1 MATLLELRARIAR
14 DAELYEPLT
23 LLDLTA
29 AALAQARRRHDL
41 LVDLQEKA
49 RARLQSNRSSGQ
61 EGA

>member
-14 DAELYEPLT
+14 DAEMYEPLT

-41 LVDLQEKA
+41 LIALQKRILA
-49 RARLQSNRSSGQ
+49 KRQAARSSRK
-61 EGA
+61 EP

>member
-41 LVDLQEKA
+41 LAQLQTRVLAKIH
-49 RARLQSNRSSGQ
+49 LKQKVS
-61 EGA
+61 